1 MCSGSSAL
9 FYIALDWIMSKC
21 ANNSRQYYIYWPR
34 LCRWCYSVQWLF
46 QASGHSLT
54 QLVIPWVCIRHGP
67 RSVFK
72 TLNTGLHHT
81 LRVSNQGNPVNVT
94 TRLIY
99 LGRDVSSCSDDQ
111 AHWPRSKHH
120 ESADTCMT
128 AVKTESEYHAVAI
141 QCPCCLCIG
150 PRPIVGL
157 RRRNPDLDKVR
168 RTEVGS
174 LPDVMPAT

>member
-1 MCSGSSAL
+1 MMLFCS
-9 FYIALDWIMSKC
+9 MTVPSKWTQFET
-21 ANNSRQYYIYWPR
+21 A
-34 LCRWCYSVQWLF
+34 CRTMGLYTSWTKICLQNTEYGPPPHAASV
-46 QASGHSLT
+46 
-54 QLVIPWVCIRHGP
+54 
-67 RSVFK
+67 
-72 TLNTGLHHT
+72 
-81 LRVSNQGNPVNVT
+81 QGNPVNVT